1 MDKEKELN
9 RTNDIVKQLLI
20 NDPKTRNS
28 DNHLY
33 CCVVKSINA
42 DALCKPFWEVLE
54 YMNDFGLPCFET
66 VRRARQ
72 KIQAEHPDLKASDV
86 VESLR
91 SVNEEIYKEYARS

>member
-33 CCVVKSINA
+33 CCVVKTICP
-42 DALCKPFWEVLE
+42 DALYKPFWEVME
-54 YMNDFGLPCFET
+54 HKDQFGIPCFET

-72 KIQAEHPDLKASDV
+72 KIQAEHSELKASVV

-91 SVNEEIYKEYARS
+91 SINEEIFKEYARS

>member
-33 CCVVKSINA
+33 CCVVKCLNA
-42 DALCKPFWEVLE
+42 DALTHPFWEVME
-54 YMNDFGLPCFET
+54 HMDSFDLPCFET
-66 VRRARQ
+66 VRRTRQ
-72 KIQAEHPDLKASDV
+72 KIQAEHPELKASEV
-86 VESLR
+86 VKSLR
-91 SVNEEIYKEYARS
+91 SINEEIFKEYATS